1 MFFALSKILN
11 YLTTPLVIVSGLLI
25 ISLVL
30 RNQNLKKKFFI
41 YGLVLLLFST
51 NEFIA
56 NELISVWEIA
66 ATPFNKVSKHYKYGI
81 LLSGVTRSAMEP
93 NDRVYFQRGADRV
106 THSLQLYKL
115 GIIDKILV
123 SGGSGQLIDSGH
135 READQIAS
143 VLALMG
149 VNPNDI
155 VTENKSRNTHE
166 SSLEVKSML
175 RKEVKPEDC
184 LLITSAF
191 HMRRSAACFAKV
203 GWPVDTFSTDF
214 LAHQRKF
221 TLDVLLVPKIDGLA
235 MWNTMIKEWVGC
247 TAYWVAG
254 YI

>member
-1 MFFALSKILN
+1 MFFTLSKILN
-11 YLTTPLVIVSGLLI
+11 YLTMPLVVICILLI
-25 ISLVL
+25 LSLII
-30 RNQNLKKKFFI
+30 RNSKWKRKFFI
-41 YGLVLLLFST
+41 SGLVLLLLFT

-56 NELISVWEIA
+56 NELIKEWEIA
-66 ATPFNKVSKHYKYGI
+66 PTPFKSINKHYKYGI

-93 NDRVYFQRGADRV
+93 SDRVYFQRGADRV

-115 GIIDKILV
+115 GIIEKILV
-123 SGGSGQLIDSGH
+123 SGGSGQLIDSDH

-143 VLALMG
+143 ALIMMG

-166 SSLEVKSML
+166 SSIEVKSML
-175 RKEVKPEDC
+175 GKEVTPEDC
-184 LLITSAF
+184 LLVTSAF
-191 HMRRSAACFAKV
+191 HMRRSRACFAKV

-214 LAHQRKF
+214 LSHKRKF
-221 TLDVLLVPKIDGLA
+221 TLDILIVPKMDGLG

-247 TAYWVAG
+247 AAYWVAG

>member
-1 MFFALSKILN
+1 MFFTLSKILN
-11 YLTTPLVIVSGLLI
+11 YLTMPLVIVSGLFI

-30 RNQNLKKKFFI
+30 RNQNRKKKFFI
-41 YGLVLLLFST
+41 YGLTLLLFFS

-56 NELISVWEIA
+56 NELITLWEIP
-66 ATPFNKVSKHYKYGI
+66 ATPFKEVSKHYKYGI

-93 NDRVYFQRGADRV
+93 HDRVYFQRGADRV

-115 GIIDKILV
+115 GIIDKILI

-143 VLALMG
+143 VLVMMG
-149 VNPNDI
+149 VNPGDI
-155 VTENKSRNTHE
+155 VTENESRNTHE
-166 SSLEVKSML
+166 SSLEVKSLL

-214 LAHQRKF
+214 FSHQRKF
-221 TLDVLLVPKIDGLA
+221 TLDVLFVPKIDGLG
-235 MWNTMIKEWVGC
+235 MWNALIKEWVGC
-247 TAYWVAG
+247 AAYWVAG

>member
-1 MFFALSKILN
+1 M
-11 YLTTPLVIVSGLLI
+11 PLVVICILLI
-25 ISLVL
+25 LSLII
-30 RNQNLKKKFFI
+30 RNSKWKRKFFI
-41 YGLVLLLFST
+41 SGLVLLLLFT

-56 NELISVWEIA
+56 NELIKEWEIA
-66 ATPFNKVSKHYKYGI
+66 PTPFKSINKHYKYGI

-93 NDRVYFQRGADRV
+93 SDRVYFQRGADRV

-115 GIIDKILV
+115 GIIEKILV
-123 SGGSGQLIDSGH
+123 SGGSGQLIDSDH

-143 VLALMG
+143 ALIMMG

-166 SSLEVKSML
+166 SSIEVKSML
-175 RKEVKPEDC
+175 GKEVTPEDC
-184 LLITSAF
+184 LLVTSAF
-191 HMRRSAACFAKV
+191 HMRRSRACFAKV

-214 LAHQRKF
+214 LSHKRKF
-221 TLDVLLVPKIDGLA
+221 TLDILIVPKMDGLG

-247 TAYWVAG
+247 AAYWVAG

>member
-1 MFFALSKILN
+1 M
-11 YLTTPLVIVSGLLI
+11 PLVIVSILLAL
-25 ISLVL
+25 SLIL
-30 RNQNLKKKFFI
+30 RNQKWKRKFFI
-41 YGLVLLLFST
+41 FGLALLLLFT

-56 NELISVWEIA
+56 NELIKEWEIA
-66 ATPFNKVSKHYKYGI
+66 PTPFKSIGKHYKYGI

-93 NDRVYFQRGADRV
+93 SDRVYFQRGADRV

-115 GIIDKILV
+115 GIIEKILV
-123 SGGSGQLIDSGH
+123 SGGSGQLIDSDH

-143 VLALMG
+143 ALIMMG

-166 SSLEVKSML
+166 SSIEVKSML
-175 RKEVKPEDC
+175 GKEVTPEDC
-184 LLITSAF
+184 LLVTSAF
-191 HMRRSAACFAKV
+191 HMRRSRACFAKV

-214 LAHQRKF
+214 LSHKRKF
-221 TLDVLLVPKIDGLA
+221 TLDILIVPKIDGLW

-247 TAYWVAG
+247 AAYWVAG

>member
-1 MFFALSKILN
+1 MFFTLSKILN
-11 YLTTPLVIVSGLLI
+11 YLTMPLVVICILLI
-25 ISLVL
+25 LSLII
-30 RNQNLKKKFFI
+30 RNSKWKRKFFI
-41 YGLVLLLFST
+41 PGLVLLLLFT

-56 NELISVWEIA
+56 NELIKEWEIA
-66 ATPFNKVSKHYKYGI
+66 PTPFKSINKHYKYGI

-93 NDRVYFQRGADRV
+93 SDRVYFQRGADRV

-115 GIIDKILV
+115 GIIEKILV
-123 SGGSGQLIDSGH
+123 SGGSGQLIDSDH

-143 VLALMG
+143 ALIMMG

-166 SSLEVKSML
+166 SSIEVKSML
-175 RKEVKPEDC
+175 GKEVSPKDC
-184 LLITSAF
+184 LLVTSAF
-191 HMRRSAACFAKV
+191 HMRRSRACFAKV

-214 LAHQRKF
+214 LSHKRKF
-221 TLDVLLVPKIDGLA
+221 TLDILIVPKIDGLG

-247 TAYWVAG
+247 AAYWVAG

>member
-41 YGLVLLLFST
+41 YGLVLLLFFT

-135 READQIAS
+135 QEADQIAS
-143 VLALMG
+143 VLAMMG

-203 GWPVDTFSTDF
+203 DWPVDTFSTDF

-221 TLDVLLVPKIDGLA
+221 TLDILLVPKIDGLG